1 MPLFPDQIASSISEF
16 TDVVRQ
22 VFTPALAPV
31 PAPGGGAAGGAAA
44 GGSAA
49 PPAAAA
55 PAPAAPAPGG
65 VPAPVAGAATPAA
78 DVVFRWFRGQ
88 ARADW
93 DIVPSLARAPYRIDG
108 EKALIKR
115 FRQNAYS
122 LLPNPPKT
130 DWEWMF
136 LMQHHGA
143 PTRLV
148 DWTENALCA
157 LYFSVDSEP
166 LHDAAVWC
174 VDPVALN
181 KAAYMQPTGG
191 REFLFFGID
200 SELDQYD
207 TESLS
212 KPNKPP
218 VAALAP
224 RYFPRIAAQSGVFTI
239 HHRDPAP
246 LNQVHG
252 GAHVGKIVVPA
263 GAKKQLLED
272 LAILGIRRLTLF
284 PELDAVAK
292 FAKEVFQ

>member
-1 MPLFPDQIASSISEF
+1 MPLFSDQTASSISDF
-16 TDVVRQ
+16 TRVVRQ
-22 VFTPALAPV
+22 VFAPIRSM
-31 PAPGGGAAGGAAA
+31 PLTAGGETKPT
-44 GGSAA
+44 SALVPEL
-49 PPAAAA
+49 PPAAGAVPPPIVE
-55 PAPAAPAPGG
+55 PARAG
-65 VPAPVAGAATPAA
+65 VPAPVAGVSATADPA
-78 DVVFRWFRGQ
+78 FRWFRGQ
-88 ARADW
+88 ANASW

-122 LLPNPPKT
+122 LLPSPPKT

-157 LYFSVDSEP
+157 LYFAVEKEP
-166 LHDAAVWC
+166 DHDGAVWC

-181 KAAYMQPTGG
+181 TAAYLQPTGG
-191 REFLFFGID
+191 GEFLFFGID
-200 SELDQYD
+200 TELDQYD
-207 TESLS
+207 TNSLS

-239 HHRDPAP
+239 HHREAVP

-263 GAKKQLLED
+263 AAKTELRND

-284 PELDAVAK
+284 PELEAVAT